1 MRIFADKLAENL
13 ERKSFPIYLLMGNEP
28 LLLQES
34 KDLLYQHAKDKGFLD
49 KQRFTLDKQLDW
61 NLIFDCCQAL
71 SLFSNQQIIELEI
84 PESGVTAAGA
94 KELINLVG
102 MLNPD
107 ILLVIVGN
115 KLSRAQENT
124 KWFKALH
131 QHGLLVSCN
140 SPELRQLPQF
150 VQQRCRKLKLTPDAE
165 AIQMLAQW
173 HEGNLLALAQSLEK
187 LALLYPDGK
196 LTMPRVESAL
206 SRHNHFTPFQWTDA
220 LLAGQAKRAQRILR
234 QLQAEGQEAIII
246 LRTIQKELFL
256 LIEMRQSFD
265 HGSGLGK
272 IFDQHRIWQ
281 NKRPL
286 YTSALQRLNLTFL
299 QRQVHLLCQ
308 LELSV
313 KTTFDQDPWPKLS
326 QLSIELC
333 QPTTQ
338 LSRLEQPI

>member
-34 KDLLYQHAKDKGFLD
+34 KDTLYKNAKDKGFLD
-49 KQRFTLDKQLDW
+49 KQRFTLDKQVDW

-84 PESGVTAAGA
+84 PETGITAASA
-94 KELINLVG
+94 KELVNLAD

-107 ILLVIVGN
+107 ILLVVIGN

-165 AIQMLAQW
+165 AVQMLAQW

-187 LALLYPDGK
+187 LALLYPDGN
-196 LTMPRVESAL
+196 LTLLRVEAAL

-234 QLQAEGQEAIII
+234 QLQAEGQEAIIL

-256 LIEMRQSFD
+256 LIEMRQAFD
-265 HGSGLGK
+265 HGTALGK

-286 YTSALQRLNLTFL
+286 YTSALQRLNLIFL
-299 QRQVHLLCQ
+299 QKQVHLLCQ

-313 KTTFDQDPWPKLS
+313 KTTFDQEPWPKLS

-333 QPTTQ
+333 QPTTA

>member
-13 ERKSFPIYLLMGNEP
+13 ERKFFPIYLLMGNEP

-34 KDLLYQHAKDKGFLD
+34 KDLLYKSAKDKGFLD
-49 KQRFTLDKQLDW
+49 KQRFTLDKQVDW

-84 PESGVTAAGA
+84 PETGVTAASA
-94 KELINLVG
+94 KELVNLTT

-107 ILLVIVGN
+107 ILLIVIGN

-131 QHGLLVSCN
+131 QNGLLVSCN

-196 LTMPRVESAL
+196 LTMPRVEAAL

-234 QLQAEGQEAIII
+234 QLQAEGQEAIIL

-265 HGSGLGK
+265 HGSAFGK

-286 YTSALQRLNLTFL
+286 YTSALQRLNLAFL

-333 QPTTQ
+333 QPTTK

>member
-1 MRIFADKLAENL
+1 MRIFADKLSENL
-13 ERKSFPIYLLMGNEP
+13 DRQLFPIYLLMGNEP

-34 KDLLYQHAKDKGFLD
+34 KDTLYKRAKEKGFLE
-49 KQRFTLDKQLDW
+49 KQKFILDKQLDW
-61 NLIFDCCQAL
+61 NLVFDCCQAL
-71 SLFSNQQIIELEI
+71 SLFSNLQIIELEI
-84 PESGVTAAGA
+84 PEAGITATIA
-94 KELINLVG
+94 KELITLTE

-107 ILLVIVGN
+107 ILLVVVGN

-131 QHGLLVSCN
+131 QNALLVTCN

-150 VQQRCRKLKLTPDAE
+150 VQQRCRKLKLQPDAE

-187 LALLYPDGK
+187 LALIYPDGK
-196 LTMPRVESAL
+196 LTLPRVETAL

-234 QLQAEGQEAIII
+234 QLQAEGQEAIIL
-246 LRTIQKELFL
+246 LRTLQKELFL
-256 LIEMRQSFD
+256 LVEMRQAFEQ
-265 HGSGLGK
+265 GNPLGR

-286 YTSALQRLNLTFL
+286 YSAALQRLELAHL
-299 QRQVHLLCQ
+299 KRQIRLLCQ

-313 KTTFDQDPWPKLS
+313 KTTFDQDPWPQIS
-326 QLSIELC
+326 QISIELC
-333 QPTTQ
+333 QPQ
-338 LSRLEQPI
+338 IRLPSR